1 MTYAVLMAICVSVF
15 LLMWLKD
22 ISGEGRAYGFFFMPL
37 AFWTVFVI
45 ACLIAALLHRT
56 ASAFRP
62 K

>member
-1 MTYAVLMAICVSVF
+1 
-15 LLMWLKD
+15 MWLKD